1 MFRSDFKKLLN
12 FSSWRSYFL
21 AMTAVSIDLV
31 VAGAWIFPTI
41 GDRSVADFK
50 FPQRIELASGKA
62 MSSVPGTLL
71 TSIDLQQSEPDEPE
85 TSEIVKAYQKYQIQ
99 QQQNLTVEISY
110 LVDTRGD
117 VETYL
122 QRYTSIPPEN
132 IKTKQIK
139 QIEGVGYYTLLDN
152 NNRAYLSS
160 CISPRSLSNVTQRQ
174 FSQYRYQNDLNP
186 KVGWNWLKGKAS
198 IRDRRCL
205 WVHLSTPLESNPEAS
220 YQTLEQTWQDLYQWW
235 LLNFPDLVRNSER

>member
-21 AMTAVSIDLV
+21 AMTAISINLV
-31 VAGAWIFPTI
+31 VVCPGIFPNI

-62 MSSVPGTLL
+62 MSSISGTLS
-71 TSIDLQQSEPDEPE
+71 TSIDTTQSESDEPE
-85 TSEIVKAYQKYQIQ
+85 TSEIKSEIVKAYQKYQIQ

-117 VETYL
+117 VEIYL

-132 IKTKQIK
+132 IKTKQIE
-139 QIEGVGYYTLLDN
+139 QIEGVGYYALLN
-152 NNRAYLSS
+152 SKNRAYLSS

-186 KVGWNWLKGKAS
+186 KVGWNWLRGKAS

-205 WVHLSTPLESNPEAS
+205 WVHLSTPLGANPQAS
-220 YQTLEQTWQDLYQWW
+220 DQILEQTWQDLYQWW
-235 LLNFPDLVRNSER
+235 LPNFPSLL